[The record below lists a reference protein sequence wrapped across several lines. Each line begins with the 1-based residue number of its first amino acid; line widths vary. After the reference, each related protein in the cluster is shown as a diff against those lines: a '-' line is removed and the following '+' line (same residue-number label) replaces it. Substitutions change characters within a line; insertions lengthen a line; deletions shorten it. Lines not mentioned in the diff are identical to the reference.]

1 MKNLDGNKIEYGS
14 SQIPFVTNIKEF
26 VFENEASIIDENEY
40 KIIMKSKNNT
50 ISYDYFNNNNERVL
64 ERPTKKVEKYW
75 GHMTTIIDHDN
86 ISVKKIFMKQ
96 NSQSSMEYHIQ
107 KKESY
112 LIEDGELKVG
122 FRVGRAQ
129 NKSLVMKKGDIV
141 TIPIGLMHMRMAL
154 KDTVILEIS
163 TPDDDSD
170 SHLVED
176 GKKYVYQ
183 ED

>member
-1 MKNLDGNKIEYGS
+1 
-14 SQIPFVTNIKEF
+14 
-26 VFENEASIIDENEY
+26 
-40 KIIMKSKNNT
+40 
-50 ISYDYFNNNNERVL
+50 
-64 ERPTKKVEKYW
+64 
-75 GHMTTIIDHDN
+75 
-86 ISVKKIFMKQ
+86 MKQ